1 MQWLVF
7 PFSNYQSY
15 DDNQCQ
21 PNEKEVK
28 ELKWHAPYQ
37 SAFVEDTQNR
47 VGQQQKEQDKNDDQS
62 TAAIAGHVHN
72 GITTI

>member
-15 DDNQCQ
+15 DDNQCD

-37 SAFVEDTQNR
+37 ATLVEDTQN
-47 VGQQQKEQDKNDDQS
+47 GITQQQKEQDKNDNQGTTS
-62 TAAIAGHVHN
+62 IAGHVHN
-72 GITTI
+72 CMGIA